1 MNQLSPLCAALVL
14 FASACDPGSVT
25 VTTTSGGTS
34 STASSSGGA
43 GGVSSGGGGSGGA
56 TSSDEDTAKTT
67 ATGEGG
73 SETTTT
79 AGEGGS
85 ETTTSSSGTGG
96 GEPGPCFEDEANIPS
111 SGSMGFFPSKCHCK
125 EEALSVLPMLA
136 AAAKAVHDATGTGCS
151 TAVSVPST
159 TPPGVSYSPIPGAGS
174 DFQTG
179 TDLHGWL
186 CLDVAMPTPIHCRY
200 SYTLGSAPV
209 SAYAAGPTVNGPQDF
224 EVAAEGDADA
234 DTNISVFSIR
244 GVVDSMGELV
254 LQPLFQHQPDE

>member
-1 MNQLSPLCAALVL
+1 MNQRFPLCAALVL
-14 FASACDPGSVT
+14 FGSACDPGSVT

-43 GGVSSGGGGSGGA
+43 GGMSSGGGGSGGA
-56 TSSDEDTAKTT
+56 TSSGEDTAETT

-73 SETTTT
+73 SET
-79 AGEGGS
+79 S
-85 ETTTSSSGTGG
+85 SSSGAGG
-96 GEPGPCFEDEANIPS
+96 GEPGPCVEDDVPGPP
-111 SGSMGFFPSKCHCK
+111 SGSMGPFPSKCHCK

-136 AAAKAVHDATGTGCS
+136 AAAKAVHDATAAGCF
-151 TAVSVPST
+151 TAIPVPSIP
-159 TPPGVSYSPIPGAGS
+159 PPGVWYWPSSNVNG

-209 SAYAAGPTVNGPQDF
+209 SAYAAGPTVDGPQDF

-234 DTNISVFSIR
+234 DTNTSVFSIR
-244 GVVDSMGELV
+244 GVVDSTGELV